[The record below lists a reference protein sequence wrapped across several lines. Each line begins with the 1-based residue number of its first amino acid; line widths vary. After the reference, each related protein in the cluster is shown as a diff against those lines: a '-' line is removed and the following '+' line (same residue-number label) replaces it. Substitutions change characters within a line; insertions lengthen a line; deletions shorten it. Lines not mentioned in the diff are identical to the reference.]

1 MDDIDASLALLENKV
16 RRAIL
21 ERLVREPHYPLQLSK
36 QIGVSQQA
44 IMKHLKLLE
53 HSGMIDSSKVPSE
66 IGGPPKKIY
75 SVQKSFSL
83 RIDLG
88 PDLFKIEK
96 RKLPKGGPMRISNQ
110 LPKEAISI
118 AEVVSGRKKIPIDE
132 AANLLDILNKS
143 IEKIDTQRDAIIAM
157 HQHIMNKVSSSI
169 DFDEYDERF
178 LVHSIL
184 EKPNQMLDLN
194 LLAEELQ
201 LGAQRVEGLFE
212 NVNKRIMKRIAQRS
226 GSIIATSESHGLPW
240 WTLLEPESK
249 SDSRSNR

>member
-1 MDDIDASLALLENKV
+1 MTDIDTSLALLENKV

-53 HSGMIDSSKVPSE
+53 KSGMIDSSKVPSE

-96 RKLPKGGPMRISNQ
+96 RKLPKGGPMRISNN
-110 LPKEAISI
+110 LPKEASVI

-132 AANLLDILNKS
+132 AANLLDVLNKS
-143 IEKIDTQRDAIIAM
+143 IERIDAQRDAIIAM
-157 HQHIMNKVSSSI
+157 HQHIMNKVSNSI
-169 DFDEYDERF
+169 DFDEYEERF
-178 LVHSIL
+178 IVHSIL

-194 LLAEELQ
+194 MLAEELQ
-201 LGAQRVEGLFE
+201 LGTQRVEGLFE
-212 NVNKRIMKRIAQRS
+212 NINKRIMKRIAQRS
-226 GSIIATSESHGLPW
+226 GSIISAPENFKLPW
-240 WTLLEPESK
+240 WTMVDSI
-249 SDSRSNR
+249 SDSEVTR